1 MPATVANRYARALA
15 ELVARTADFRK
26 MLQELENFEAVLRE
40 SVELRE
46 VCETPAITMDQKL
59 KVLETILER
68 LSFSHLTRNFLRV
81 MLVHYRMSILAE
93 VVQAFRKISDER
105 LGIVRV
111 RVSSAAELSDAER
124 TSLRERFGALTRQQA
139 ELEFH
144 LDSNLLGGIVAQ
156 IRSTVYDGSIRG
168 RLERFR
174 EQLTTR

>member
-26 MLQELENFEAVLRE
+26 MLLELENFEAVLRE

-68 LSFSHLTRNFLRV
+68 LSFSHLMRNFLRV
-81 MLVHYRMSILAE
+81 MLIHYRMSILAE

-111 RVSSAAELSDAER
+111 RVSSAAELSDPER
-124 TSLRERFGALTRQQA
+124 TTLRERFGALTRQQA